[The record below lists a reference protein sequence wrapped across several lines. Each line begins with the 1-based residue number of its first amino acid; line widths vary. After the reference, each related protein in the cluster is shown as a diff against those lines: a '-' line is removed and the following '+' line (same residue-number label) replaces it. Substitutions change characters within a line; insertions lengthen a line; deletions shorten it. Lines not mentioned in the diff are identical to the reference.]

1 MKLLKIALVLCFLA
15 SSAFAANIGTVVPV
29 IGTVAD
35 LIYDSARNVVY
46 LANSTGN
53 RVEIYSVDGARLI
66 GSIQTGLQPGSLALS
81 PDGNTLYVA
90 NLGSL
95 SVSVVSLISQQ
106 VVTDY
111 PIGSRPDAIAIGNDG
126 KVVILGTAGLL
137 RLDTSNGTVTAVPI
151 TPPPTPAA
159 GLPNIPNS
167 PTPVGA
173 TAGLITT
180 ASGNLIIGLSVQ
192 LAAPRLFVYE
202 VASGTVLR
210 SRNVTGLRA
219 ILSAATD
226 GSRFMAGPFLFDTQT
241 LTILGRAGIINAA
254 LTGGSAFSV
263 DGNAVYG
270 YFST

>member
-15 SSAFAANIGTVVPV
+15 SSAFGANIGTVVPV

-35 LIYDSARNVVY
+35 LIYDGTRNVVY
-46 LANSTGN
+46 LANSTSN
-53 RVEIYSVDGARLI
+53 RIEIYSVDGARLT

-81 PDGNTLYVA
+81 PDGNALYVA

-95 SVSVVSLISQQ
+95 SVSIVSLISQQ
-106 VVTDY
+106 VITDY
-111 PIGSRPDAIAIGNDG
+111 PIGSRPDAIAVGNDG
-126 KVVILGTAGLL
+126 KIVILGTAGLL
-137 RLDTSNGTVTAVPI
+137 RLDTATGTVTAVPI

-173 TAGLITT
+173 TAGLVTT
-180 ASGNLIIGLSVQ
+180 ASGNLIIGLSVN
-192 LAAPRLFVYE
+192 LVAPRLFVYE

-219 ILSAATD
+219 ILSASTD
-226 GSRFMAGPFLFDTQT
+226 GSRFMAGQFLF
-241 LTILGRAGIINAA
+241 
-254 LTGGSAFSV
+254 
-263 DGNAVYG
+263 
-270 YFST
+270 